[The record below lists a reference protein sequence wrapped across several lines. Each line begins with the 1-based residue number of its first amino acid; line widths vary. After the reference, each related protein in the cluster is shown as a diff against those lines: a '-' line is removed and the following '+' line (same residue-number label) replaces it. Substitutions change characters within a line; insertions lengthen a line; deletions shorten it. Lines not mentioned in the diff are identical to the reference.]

1 MTLPEYLLIVISK
14 MEIMEQMERDREDV
28 IEYDSLEE
36 LDAALSKL
44 DRELEK
50 GQPAKPLS

>member
-1 MTLPEYLLIVISK
+1 